1 MTVEEQIR
9 IILDN
14 VPKVYEAGQKAG
26 YGGVNCVT
34 KDDNTIPKNALKHAK
49 ILSVENGGAYI
60 RKYNLLPMP
69 YSRKEFDYFIPHEDG
84 TIDVSMKYGNSAWLF
99 NSSSN
104 FYVEPDIYY
113 LSGTTTSFQKLILK
127 VFDGNTEIKSFTAS
141 GVNGGVIV
149 NLTGLTYTRLSLK
162 LEWESRGTVYGFD
175 SVYPQLVKGTEGKPF
190 EPYTIKLPC
199 VKKIQVIRKSSGE
212 VICERE
218 IPAAI
223 LELSQYQ
230 AGNLLSFGDKTAGND
245 YVILPA
251 DETIAGELILTDY
264 VNSLWKQTG
273 KTVTDVSAMIGDFDP
288 FIEIDE
294 DCEINLV
301 TVDETHPKEFCK
313 ANILYQTTAVN

>member
-60 RKYNLLPMP
+60 RKYNLFPMP
-69 YSRKEFDYFIPHEDG
+69 YAKKPESTFIINADG
-84 TIDVSMKYGNSAWLF
+84 SIKVRNNAGGTVWLL
-99 NSSSN
+99 NSSSQ
-104 FYVEPDIYY
+104 FYCEPDVYY
-113 LSGTTTSFQKLILK
+113 LSGTTTSFQRLTLIAFNIET
-127 VFDGNTEIKSFTAS
+127 VVATITVS
-141 GVNGGVIV
+141 GANGGAVV
-149 NLTGLTYTRLSLK
+149 DLSGKTYTRLSLK
-162 LEWESRGTVYGFD
+162 LDWESRGTVHGWD
-175 SVYPQLVKGTEGKPF
+175 DVYPQLVKGTEGKPF
-190 EPYTIKLPC
+190 EPYTIKLPR

-212 VICERE
+212 VVCERE

-230 AGNLLSFGDKTAGND
+230 AGNLLSFSDKTVGYN

-251 DETIAGELILTDY
+251 SSSTAGELILTDY
-264 VNSLWKQTG
+264 ANSLWKKSG
-273 KTVTDVSAMIGDFDP
+273 NTVTDISSVLGDFDP

-313 ANILYQTTAVN
+313 ANILYQTTVVN